1 MDTPHSYDQ
10 LEKLF
15 NANPGV
21 QLLGRT
27 RTALSRG
34 VDNDGHPATSRIT
47 FEDGV
52 PRTLEKI
59 TRLPNGTLQKDVYRY
74 ESGKPVHIQGYR
86 VSRDGTCHET
96 VEVSVLQPT
105 DERPAPRPIVMNA
118 VVNPALIFKGNPAA
132 LAHAPLPPRLMRS
145 VATRS

>member
-1 MDTPHSYDQ
+1 MDTPQRYEQ

-52 PRTLEKI
+52 PVTLEKI

-74 ESGKPVHIQGYR
+74 ENGKPVHTQGYR
-86 VSRDGTCHET
+86 VSRDGTFHES
-96 VEVSVLQPT
+96 VEVSVPQR
-105 DERPAPRPIVMNA
+105 EEKPAPRPIVMNA

-132 LAHAPLPPRLMRS
+132 LAHAPVPPRLIRS
-145 VATRS
+145 VTART